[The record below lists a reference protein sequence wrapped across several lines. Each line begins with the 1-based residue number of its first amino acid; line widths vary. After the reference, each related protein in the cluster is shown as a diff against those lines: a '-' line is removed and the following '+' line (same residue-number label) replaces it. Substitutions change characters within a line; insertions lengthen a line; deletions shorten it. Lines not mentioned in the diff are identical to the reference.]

1 VHQGDPPRRRPP
13 PDPYVRAEPYV
24 PARIQP
30 DPERDARRAA
40 YRAKERNRVSRAF
53 DSYMT
58 DLYGDLFEERYGV
71 RPRPR
76 ADESEGDS

>member
-1 VHQGDPPRRRPP
+1 VDQGDPPRRRPP
-13 PDPYVRAEPYV
+13 PDPYVRVEPYV

-40 YRAKERNRVSRAF
+40 YRERERRRVGRAF
-53 DSYMT
+53 DSYMQ

-71 RPRPR
+71 RPP
-76 ADESEGDS
+76 AGSGDHEGDS